1 MARHNEFGKNA
12 ELWATEYLKNYNYS
26 ILETNWRYSH
36 LEADIIAMD
45 NNVLVFVEVK
55 ARQSVNLSFNE
66 IVSQKKQENLL
77 ELAEVYIE
85 QKNIDAE
92 IRFDVLIINIY
103 DNKPQFRHIKNA
115 FGSEF

>member
-1 MARHNEFGKNA
+1 MDRHNIFGKNA
-12 ELWATEYLKNYNYS
+12 ELWANEYLKQKNYS
-26 ILETNWRYSH
+26 ILDTNWRYSH

-45 NNVLVFVEVK
+45 NNIVVFVEVK
-55 ARQSVNLSFNE
+55 ARQSVNLTFDE

-92 IRFDVLIINIY
+92 IRFDVLIINVFE
-103 DNKPQFRHIKNA
+103 NKPQFRHIKNA
-115 FGSEF
+115 FGSEL